1 MVASRLDGS
10 VDRPVAAIYI
20 EELTRDFGPVRAID
34 GLTITVPRGQVAGVL
49 GHNGAGKTTS
59 IRVLNGLLAPTAGR
73 AQVLGMDPA
82 LDGPRIRAR
91 TGVLTETPAL
101 DERLTA
107 RENLAVAAQIFGVAA
122 RSIGG
127 RVAELLERFG
137 LADRAAERT
146 AGFSRGMKQRL
157 ALARALVHDPELL
170 FLDEPTAALDPVA
183 ARDVHELIRGYAG
196 DEGRTVMLT
205 THNLVEA
212 QRLCDRVII
221 LRHGRLIADGHPR
234 ELGRQ
239 LAGAGRVE
247 IDVGPD
253 EAERAAT
260 VAQRVTDGGPVHA
273 DGDTLT
279 VEGIGHDRLPQLVAE
294 LARAGVAIYRVSPAE
309 PSLEDVYFALHA
321 DDER

>member
-1 MVASRLDGS
+1 VTNQQGTAEPAPGNAIAIDG
-10 VDRPVAAIYI
+10 
-20 EELTRDFGPVRAID
+20 LTRDFGIVRAID
-34 GLTITVPRGQVAGVL
+34 QLSISVPRGQVAGVL

-59 IRVLNGLLAPTAGR
+59 IRVLNGLLGPTAGR
-73 AQVLGMDPA
+73 ALVLGMDPT

-122 RSIGG
+122 SSIPG

-137 LADRAAERT
+137 LADRAVERT

-183 ARDVHELIRGYAG
+183 ARDVHELIRGYAE
-196 DEGRTVMLT
+196 DEGRTVLIT

-221 LRHGRLIADGHPR
+221 LRHGRLIADGSPR

-239 LAGAGRVE
+239 LTGAGSVE
-247 IDVGPD
+247 IDVGQGD
-253 EAERAAT
+253 AERAVAIVAKVGSGAT
-260 VAQRVTDGGPVHA
+260 AHA
-273 DGDTLT
+273 EGETLSI
-279 VEGIGHDRLPQLVAE
+279 EGIGHARLPQLIAE
-294 LARAGVAIYRVSPAE
+294 LVRAGVSIYRVSPAD
-309 PSLEDVYFALHA
+309 PSLEDVYFSLHA
-321 DDER
+321 DDDR